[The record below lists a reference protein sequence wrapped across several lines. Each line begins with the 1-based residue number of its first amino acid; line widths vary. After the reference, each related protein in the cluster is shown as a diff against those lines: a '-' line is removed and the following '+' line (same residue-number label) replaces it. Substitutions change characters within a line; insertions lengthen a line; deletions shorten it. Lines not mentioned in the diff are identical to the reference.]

1 MLCVVNVQVKL
12 PGLQARFYHSAA
24 AFRLSPGMTEVTI
37 FGGCPEWQNYVR
49 SDADFSPLA
58 NTTVLRFGEYTSC
71 VCIVSCSH
79 VVINFVG
86 HLYGGCPYF
95 RVSFIGA
102 LLHAFQLNMS
112 S

>member
-12 PGLQARFYHSAA
+12 PGLQARFDHSAA
-24 AFRLSPGMTEVTI
+24 AFHLSPGMTEVTI
-37 FGGCPEWQNYVR
+37 FGGCPEWPSKYR
-49 SDADFSPLA
+49 RDADLSPIA

-71 VCIVSCSH
+71 VCIVLYSH

-86 HLYGGCPYF
+86 LVYGGCPYF
-95 RVSFIGA
+95 RASFIGA
-102 LLHAFQLNMS
+102 LHHACQLNMS